1 MLTYLLTYLPTIA
14 VYHICA
20 GTANE
25 MVNSDPY
32 TVVQNR
38 QNKISSLYTTCT
50 IKY

>member
-32 TVVQNR
+32 SRAESSEQNLF
-38 QNKISSLYTTCT
+38 IVYDLHD
-50 IKY
+50 